1 MNRMTP
7 TVSLIATLT
16 ACAGAFGDQ
25 YDPPAGYYA
34 TATGTGATLKAQLHA
49 IIAKD
54 YWTPGSTSQ
63 RVLNYTSQSPIALA
77 ICARLGPEPN
87 SPSQILIYNGQVHQK
102 NWDNGATWNKE
113 HTWPQSRGVGSVGP
127 DFSDTHMLRPC
138 NSGLNSARSNLPY
151 GTGGSEW
158 DPNHAV
164 GIHDRGECARAL
176 FYADTRYDG
185 TEADTVDLVLVN
197 GSPSGNQ
204 MGDLSE
210 LLHWHYDE
218 GPSDRERR
226 RNQLIFS
233 NNPWD
238 WEDTQIN
245 PEITVPGFERP
256 PLSYHQGNRNPFID
270 HPEYVWTIWGLGP
283 NNATLYV
290 GGAPAG
296 DGSSAAVVDLGRAIL
311 GGTVTSTVLL
321 NKNGTHPSTWTV
333 SSVTGNALSDDEGLG
348 RTYPFTVS
356 PPSIP
361 QPEVSVG
368 IDTSLGTY
376 GVQMGTVVVDDTD
389 LTSAA
394 VGQGSQDGDDVITV
408 QVDAVDHANGS
419 FDSVADV
426 NDVVIDF
433 GSVGQFSSVSPSN
446 ASVWNL
452 ASVNGDTAGLDI
464 DSVNGLGDTGVVSIN
479 LGTSSNLG
487 AGAVRNFQASVNT
500 SGSLGFHESVYT
512 IALSDENIPGAIG
525 LGSIT
530 VTVRATLV
538 PACAGDINGDGM
550 TNSQDFNILAGN
562 FGGGPGLTR
571 AQGDLTGDG
580 FVNSADF
587 NVLAG
592 DFGCQ

>member
-1 MNRMTP
+1 MVQVGFR
-7 TVSLIATLT
+7 
-16 ACAGAFGDQ
+16 ACAGAVVLTLCAGAMAAP

-49 IIAKD
+49 IISKD
-54 YWTPGSTSQ
+54 WWTGGAT
-63 RVLNYTSQSPIALA
+63 RILTYTGQTRFALA
-77 ICARLGPEPN
+77 IGSRNSA
-87 SPSQILIYNGQVHQK
+87 SPSDAFQVMTYDGVLHSK
-102 NWDNGATWNKE
+102 VWDSGATWNTE
-113 HTWPQSRGVGSVGP
+113 HTWPRSRGVGSTGP
-127 DFSDTHMLRPC
+127 DDADCHMLRPTLSASNGARGNNPFGT
-138 NSGLNSARSNLPY
+138 NSGEY
-151 GTGGSEW
+151 
-158 DPNHAV
+158 DPNQQPGVHF
-164 GIHDRGECARAL
+164 RGEIARAM

-185 TEADTVDLVLVN
+185 TESATVDLVLVN
-197 GSPSGNQ
+197 GTPSGNQ

-210 LLHWHYDE
+210 LLQWHYDE
-218 GPSDRERR
+218 GPGERERR
-226 RNQLIFS
+226 RNNLLWS
-233 NNPWD
+233 NAAADWYDVQVNPSS
-238 WEDTQIN
+238 
-245 PEITVPGFERP
+245 IT
-256 PLSYHQGNRNPFID
+256 YHQGNRNPFID
-270 HPEYVWTIWGLGP
+270 HPEYVWAIWGTGP

-290 GGAPAG
+290 GGAPNG
-296 DGSSAAVVDLGRAIL
+296 DGSSATTVDFGRAIL
-311 GGTVTSTVLL
+311 GASFTSTVPL
-321 NKNGTHPSTWTV
+321 NKSGSNPSTWIV

-348 RTYPFTVS
+348 RTFPSVVT

-361 QPEVSVG
+361 QPLVSVG
-368 IDTSLGTY
+368 IDTNLGTY
-376 GVQMGTVVVDDTD
+376 GLQSGTVIVDDTD
-389 LTSAA
+389 LTSAG

-419 FDSVADV
+419 FESVADV
-426 NDVVIDF
+426 DGVIVDF
-433 GSVGQFSSVSPSN
+433 GSVGQFSSISPAN
-446 ASVWNL
+446 GSVWNL

-487 AGAVRNFQASVNT
+487 AGAARNFQASVNT

-538 PACAGDINGDGM
+538 PACAGDVNGDGM
-550 TNSQDFNILAGN
+550 TNSQDFNIMAGN